1 VDLNNKSTGNEII
14 MKVLICEDDNL
25 TLQALEHSIRIDG
38 YETITA
44 KDGLEAKKI
53 LADVQIDL
61 LVTDL
66 HMPNFDGLELIQY
79 IRSDLKRTFP
89 IIMLTRVGSDDIVL
103 HAFEQGADDYI
114 TKPFSPKELSIRIK
128 KAFMR
133 LR

>member
-1 VDLNNKSTGNEII
+1 

-53 LADVQIDL
+53 LADVHIDI

-66 HMPNFDGLELIQY
+66 HMPNFDGLELIQF
-79 IRSDLKRTFP
+79 IRNNLKRTFP

-103 HAFEQGADDYI
+103 RAFEEGADDYI

-128 KAFMR
+128 KALMR

>member
-1 VDLNNKSTGNEII
+1 MT

-25 TLQALEHSIRIDG
+25 TLQALEHSIRIEG
-38 YETITA
+38 YETLTA
-44 KDGLEAKKI
+44 RDGLEAKKI
-53 LADVQIDL
+53 LNDVQIDL

-66 HMPNFDGLELIQY
+66 HMPNIDGLELIQH
-79 IRSDLKRTFP
+79 IRNDLRRTFP

-128 KAFMR
+128 KALMR
-133 LR
+133 AR

>member
-1 VDLNNKSTGNEII
+1 MI

-38 YETITA
+38 YETVTA

-53 LADVQIDL
+53 LEDVQIDL

-79 IRSDLKRTFP
+79 IRNNLKRTFP

-103 HAFEQGADDYI
+103 NAFEKGADDYI

-128 KAFMR
+128 KALMR

>member
-1 VDLNNKSTGNEII
+1 MGIKI
-14 MKVLICEDDNL
+14 LICEDDSL

-53 LADVQIDL
+53 LDESKVDL

-66 HMPNFDGLELIQY
+66 HMPNVDGLELIQH
-79 IRSDLKRTFP
+79 IRKDLKRTFP
-89 IIMLTRVGSDDIVL
+89 IIMLTRVGSDDTVL
-103 HAFEQGADDYI
+103 SAFEHGADDYI

-128 KAFMR
+128 KALMR
-133 LR
+133 TH